1 MAMPWILVTLIVLGV
16 VMLVAWFNSRKT
28 GIVLFVIFLILFLW
42 VFNHHMTD
50 QLPIS
55 L

>member
-1 MAMPWILVTLIVLGV
+1 MPWILITFVVLGL
-16 VMLVAWFNSRKT
+16 VMLVAWFTSHKI
-28 GIVLFVIFLILFLW
+28 GIVLFVMFLILFLL